1 MSVRVCASLG
11 CPVTRTCR
19 AGAGPTCVYFLLC
32 CFRVSASLYVG
43 QVGTVVSYDRVTVF
57 RLSVCCGQ
65 STGWSILTYCIFNCK
80 FGCKARNV
88 ILITVHFAIQE
99 NSLKQRWPPH
109 VPFTPAVQKWNWNI
123 LLQLQLSCPALLCN
137 LTCSQ
142 FWPGLSSFV
151 NHSPLL
157 LLPVLS
163 IHCHHLTRRT
173 RSSRSSRC
181 SSRGTC
187 PDAAFALTTVVWTA
201 AVAPSVWAEPAGGA
215 PGECSLSSPQAHLS
229 LSLLVLFF

>member
-1 MSVRVCASLG
+1 M
-11 CPVTRTCR
+11 
-19 AGAGPTCVYFLLC
+19 
-32 CFRVSASLYVG
+32 
-43 QVGTVVSYDRVTVF
+43 
-57 RLSVCCGQ
+57 
-65 STGWSILTYCIFNCK
+65 
-80 FGCKARNV
+80 
-88 ILITVHFAIQE
+88 
-99 NSLKQRWPPH
+99 
-109 VPFTPAVQKWNWNI
+109 
-123 LLQLQLSCPALLCN
+123 QLSFPALLCN

-151 NHSPLL
+151 YHSPLL

-201 AVAPSVWAEPAGGA
+201 AVVPSVWAEPAGGA

-229 LSLLVLFF
+229 LSLLVLFFKTPSPFLSQVAKVSPLAAPLAVLLGVSPPQHPSQAQLSVVTQQQCSQRGFRRLPPLLPAG